1 MKKFRSVLSTIFGI
15 VCAFGFFICIS
26 VNVDH
31 PGWLK
36 YLMIGF
42 ITFVVSFFLASFFNN
57 PNTYIRHIYASF
69 MTIATKIQI
78 RRRPNSKLAVGVR
91 AKFSSRYGGRY
102 NKKINYKKL
111 YRYALRY
118 YDRDHFQEV

>member
-1 MKKFRSVLSTIFGI
+1 MKKFRSVLSVIFGVI
-15 VCAFGFFICIS
+15 CAFSFFICIS
-26 VNVDH
+26 INADH
-31 PGWLK
+31 PDWFK

-42 ITFVVSFFLASFFNN
+42 ITFVVSFFLSSFFYN
-57 PNTYIRHIYASF
+57 PYRYIRHFYASF
-69 MTIATKIQI
+69 MTIATRIQI

-102 NKKINYKKL
+102 NKKINYKKF
-111 YRYALRY
+111 YRYALSY